1 MKRRQ
6 QQHLQASQSPLM
18 CALAIIIHIP
28 SHPIAE
34 GQCLCTRFSLPRW
47 YAVVRF
53 PVPHTEG
60 QMGTLSLKR
69 CCCNFGQTP
78 YVTKRNKQAA
88 NSRYPVVALHHQDG
102 TGGKPQADM
111 LSWQFLDKC
120 VITLKVAGSCHHLF
134 VSWFFQSIEDE
145 THKLPCHYV
154 SSSFR
159 CFIPRFGCCV
169 VWFVCCGW
177 FCFCFGFL
185 FLFFFFLEFGRKCSV
200 ARS

>member
-1 MKRRQ
+1 MKRIQ

-28 SHPIAE
+28 SHRLLKVSACAQDFHCPNW
-34 GQCLCTRFSLPRW
+34 C
-47 YAVVRF
+47 AVVRF

-69 CCCNFGQTP
+69 CCCNFGQAP

-102 TGGKPQADM
+102 NGGKPQADM

-120 VITLKVAGSCHHLF
+120 VITLKVAGSCHHLL
-134 VSWFFQSIEDE
+134 VSWSSQSIAWLGFFGGITRIAPELDY
-145 THKLPCHYV
+145 TVGTLAMLCH
-154 SSSFR
+154 R
-159 CFIPRFGCCV
+159 MHE
-169 VWFVCCGW
+169 
-177 FCFCFGFL
+177 L
-185 FLFFFFLEFGRKCSV
+185 
-200 ARS
+200 